1 MAVETILEGRNG
13 HTVTI
18 GPDHPF
24 AVIGE
29 RINPTGRKSLG
40 PEFVAGDFSRAISDA
55 RAQVEAGARVLDVN
69 AGIPGADEPAI
80 LVDVIK
86 AVQSVTDVPI
96 CIDSSTF
103 EALEPALQ
111 AVEGK
116 PLLNSV
122 TGEDEALERVLPL
135 VKRYGCAVIGMAN
148 DDTGI
153 SMEVDERFAAAAKIV
168 EAAVSYGIP
177 KEDVIIDP
185 LAMPVGA
192 ATAAPAAALT
202 TLKIVKRVREELD
215 DNLSCGASN
224 TSFGLPDRH
233 GIDAAFLPMLMTLG
247 MACTITNPLAADV
260 RRAILAADVL
270 LDHDEYSM
278 EWVKYYRARE
288 AASQETP
295 PK

>member
-1 MAVETILEGRNG
+1 MSVETILEGKNG
-13 HTVTI
+13 HVVKI
-18 GPDHPF
+18 GVDHPF

-40 PEFVAGDFSRAISDA
+40 PEFVAGDFTRARSDA
-55 RAQVEAGARVLDVN
+55 LAQIEAGARVLDVN

-80 LVDVIK
+80 LAQVIK
-86 AVQSVTDVPI
+86 EVQSVTDVPI

-122 TGEDEALERVLPL
+122 TGEDEALERILPL
-135 VKRYGCAVIGMAN
+135 VKKYGCAVIGMAN

-153 SMEVDERFAAAAKIV
+153 SMEVEDRFRAAKKIV
-168 EAAVSYGIP
+168 EAALDHGIP
-177 KEDVIIDP
+177 REDVMIDP

-192 ATAAPAAALT
+192 ATAAPAAAVT
-202 TLKIVKRVREELD
+202 TFEITRRVRAELD
-215 DNLSCGASN
+215 VNLSCGASN

-233 GIDAAFLPMLMTLG
+233 GIDGAFLPMLMMAG
-247 MACTITNPLAADV
+247 MAASITNPLAADV

-270 LDHDEYSM
+270 LDHDDYSAN
-278 EWVKYYRARE
+278 WVSFYRARE
-288 AASQETP
+288 AAKNTEA
-295 PK
+295 

>member
-13 HTVTI
+13 HIVRI
-18 GPDHPF
+18 GVDHSF
-24 AVIGE
+24 SVIGE

-40 PEFVAGDFSRAISDA
+40 PEFVAGDFTRARSDA
-55 RAQVEAGARVLDVN
+55 LAQIEAGAKVLDVN

-80 LVDVIK
+80 LAQVIK
-86 AVQSVTDVPI
+86 EVQSITDAPI

-122 TGEDEALERVLPL
+122 TGEDESLERILPL
-135 VKRYGCAVIGMAN
+135 VKKYGCAVIGMAN

-153 SMEVDERFAAAAKIV
+153 SMEIEDRFRAAKKIV
-168 EAAVSYGIP
+168 DAALDFGIP
-177 KEDVIIDP
+177 REDVLIDP

-192 ATAAPAAALT
+192 ATAAPAAAVT
-202 TLKIVKRVREELD
+202 TFEITRRVRAELD
-215 DNLSCGASN
+215 VNLSCGASN
-224 TSFGLPDRH
+224 ISFGLPDRH
-233 GIDAAFLPMLMTLG
+233 GVDAAFLPMLMMAG
-247 MACTITNPLAADV
+247 MAASITNPLAADV

-270 LDHDEYSM
+270 LDHDDYSTN
-278 EWVKYYRARE
+278 WVSFFRARQ
-288 AASQETP
+288 AAKEQA
-295 PK
+295 

>member
-1 MAVETILEGRNG
+1 MAVETILEGQNG
-13 HTVTI
+13 HVVKI
-18 GPDHPF
+18 GVDHSF

-40 PEFVAGDFSRAISDA
+40 PEFVAGDFTRARSDA
-55 RAQVEAGARVLDVN
+55 LAQIEAGAKVLDVN
-69 AGIPGADEPAI
+69 AGIPGADEPTI
-80 LVDVIK
+80 LAQVIRE
-86 AVQSVTDVPI
+86 VQSVTDAPI

-122 TGEDEALERVLPL
+122 TGEDESLERILPL
-135 VKRYGCAVIGMAN
+135 VKKYGCAVIGMAN

-153 SMEVDERFAAAAKIV
+153 SMEIEDRFRAAKKIV
-168 EAAVSYGIP
+168 EAALDFGIP
-177 KEDVIIDP
+177 REDVMIDP

-192 ATAAPAAALT
+192 ATAAPAAGVT
-202 TLKIVKRVREELD
+202 TFEITRRVRTELD
-215 DNLSCGASN
+215 VNLSCGASN

-233 GIDAAFLPMLMTLG
+233 GIDAAFLPMLMMAG
-247 MACTITNPLAADV
+247 MSASITNPLAADV

-278 EWVKYYRARE
+278 NWVTFYRARE
-288 AASQETP
+288 AAKQEG
-295 PK
+295 